1 MRAKNIQAVRTEQE
15 VADILYARGV
25 LNSPDRNVVN
35 WYERSAFQK
44 IRKQFP
50 ELADEI
56 DSRKSRQL

>member
-1 MRAKNIQAVRTEQE
+1 MKNMIAIRTEQE
-15 VADILYARGV
+15 VADILFARGV
-25 LNSPDRNVVN
+25 LKSANRHVVN
-35 WYERSAFQK
+35 WYERSAFRK